1 MDCPNQWKNRRPFA
15 ALGAVALAG
24 VLSVPMHAAAAT
36 WSGGPAVAV
45 RYFDGSGP
53 NSQMGKGLADM
64 LVTDLVALTNNAGAP
79 YKDCNMAVVEWEK
92 RGEVQKELDLQ
103 KSPYVDPATRVEKNW
118 IDPQYFVEGN
128 VATDAN
134 AIAWSLQVRD
144 ARTGSI
150 VATDDGMAAGDD
162 VLKSSE
168 GIARRLIQKL
178 CRKGK
183 DYSGR
188 PIAGPAPAAPPP
200 APSPPPPAAK
210 PAADKSPVED
220 AVNALKGLKGL
231 FGK

>member
-1 MDCPNQWKNRRPFA
+1 MGTSDQGGKRGAFG

-24 VLSVPMHAAAAT
+24 ILNAAGNAPAAPYT
-36 WSGGPAVAV
+36 AGPAVAV

-53 NSQMGKGLADM
+53 NSHMGKGLADM
-64 LVTDLVALTNNAGAP
+64 VVTDLVALTNNAGAP

-92 RGEVQKELDLQ
+92 RGEIQKELDLQ

-128 VATDAN
+128 VATDSN

-144 ARTGSI
+144 AKTGSI
-150 VATDDGMAAGDD
+150 VATDDGMGEDYIKA
-162 VLKSSE
+162 SE
-168 GIARRLIQKL
+168 GIARRFVEKL

-188 PIAGPAPAAPPP
+188 PIARPAPAAPPP
-200 APSPPPPAAK
+200 AAAAPQPAAR
-210 PAADKSPVED
+210 PAAEKSPVED